1 MHFKARKQAAN
12 TERGG
17 RDGGDDKD
25 GGRSAHWVDDA
36 AQTLTGSSGFIRL
49 ALQAMS
55 ASTADL
61 VFRFPMQSPLLR
73 GEMQVPFCPVGDGLR

>member
-25 GGRSAHWVDDA
+25 GGRSAHWADDV
-36 AQTLTGSSGFIRL
+36 AQTLTGNSGFIRV
-49 ALQAMS
+49 ALQTMS

-61 VFRFPMQSPLLR
+61 VIQFPLQSPLLR
-73 GEMQVPFCPVGDGLR
+73 REMWVPFCLVGDGLR